1 MNGGK
6 QIVFWAFAKRNL
18 NLYSVNVKEAERKI
32 RAGETVEDPVAKYS
46 LLGDGR
52 YFLLKK

>member
-1 MNGGK
+1 VNGGK
-6 QIVFWAFAKRNL
+6 QIVFWAFAKKNL